1 MASKVLFAPM
11 KYARYEATQT
21 LPAKFGRMLEKSPLG
36 DMVNGKKVAIKMH
49 VGDGITYSTIPPV
62 FITILVDYIHKH
74 GGDCF
79 ITDHY
84 ISSRHPERRGYTEAN
99 LGCPILESTGY
110 MGKYFYEKDVDYKT
124 LRHVDIAGLIHDADV
139 LVDFSH
145 VKGHGSCGFG
155 GACKNIAMGC
165 VTDRT
170 RHEIHSL
177 EGGLVWDKDK
187 CVHCKLCI
195 PACNHHANS
204 FTTDG
209 KDGVY
214 KVNYHHCTM
223 CQHCLKVCPK
233 HAITLDSHDYADFQ
247 SGMALTTK
255 TVLDTFAPGSVYFIN
270 VLTMITAPVRLLGHD
285 HAVAGAGHRHNGV
298 GRHSSHRAR
307 QHRRDKGGRPDPG
320 RRTGGH
326 EARHRGAPVPA
337 SARQEPVCT
346 AGQAGSMRTG
356 HSGIRTGRDT
366 IILFKTS
373 AAPPHGQRRR
383 SFIKE

>member
-74 GGDCF
+74 GGNCF

-187 CVHCKLCI
+187 CVHCKQCI

-270 VLTMITAPVRLLGHD
+270 VLAMITALCDCWGMTTPSLVPDIGIMASDDIVAIERASIDAIKVEDLIPVG
-285 HAVAGAGHRHNGV
+285 
-298 GRHSSHRAR
+298 
-307 QHRRDKGGRPDPG
+307 
-320 RRTGGH
+320 
-326 EARHRGAPVPA
+326 VPA
-337 SARQEPVCT
+337 GMKLGTEGHLFQRLHGKNPYVQLDKLEACGLGTQEYELVE
-346 AGQAGSMRTG
+346 
-356 HSGIRTGRDT
+356 IR
-366 IILFKTS
+366 
-373 AAPPHGQRRR
+373 
-383 SFIKE
+383 

>member
-62 FITILVDYIHKH
+62 FITILVDFVHAH

-84 ISSRHPERRGYTEAN
+84 VYKRHPEQRGYTESN
-99 LGCPILESTGY
+99 LGCPVLDDCGHL
-110 MGKYFYEKDVDYKT
+110 GKYFYTKEVDFKT
-124 LRHVDIAGLIHDADV
+124 FRHVDVAGLIHDADFMI
-139 LVDFSH
+139 DFSH
-145 VKGHGSCGFG
+145 VKGHGACGFG

-270 VLTMITAPVRLLGHD
+270 VLTMITALCDCWGMTTPSLVPDIGIMASDDIVAIERASIDAIKVEDLIPVG
-285 HAVAGAGHRHNGV
+285 
-298 GRHSSHRAR
+298 
-307 QHRRDKGGRPDPG
+307 
-320 RRTGGH
+320 
-326 EARHRGAPVPA
+326 VPA
-337 SARQEPVCT
+337 GMKLGTEGHLFQRLHGKNPYVQLDKLEACGLGTQEYELVE
-346 AGQAGSMRTG
+346 
-356 HSGIRTGRDT
+356 IR
-366 IILFKTS
+366 
-373 AAPPHGQRRR
+373 
-383 SFIKE
+383 